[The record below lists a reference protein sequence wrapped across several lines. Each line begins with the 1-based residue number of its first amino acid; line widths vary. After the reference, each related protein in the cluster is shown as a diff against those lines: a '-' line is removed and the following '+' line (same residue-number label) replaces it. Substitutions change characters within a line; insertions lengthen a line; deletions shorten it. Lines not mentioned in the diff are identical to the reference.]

1 MFPGRYACLM
11 MWSAGAFTRHGGDRP
26 GGGGEGSE
34 GWSDR
39 ILKQRSVKSGEDADE
54 RWKHCSP
61 PPHGTWSMADSQPH
75 AASINTMEAWSSDQ
89 TPSDTWSLAISCRQ
103 RARTSLYTLVWI
115 FISYFFF
122 CLYFF
127 LSLILFCLFFLSS
140 VFSSFTFLHK
150 CTFSPFFLSLFYLLF
165 NLSSF
170 LLVLYIHSF
179 LFLSF
184 LFPFFI
190 ISYINCTFFLVSKSL
205 THMPLSLENYFASE
219 DLASRHLFDHRR
231 CERK

>member
-11 MWSAGAFTRHGGDRP
+11 MWSAGAFTRHGRDRT

-61 PPHGTWSMADSQPH
+61 PTHGTWSMADSQPH

-89 TPSDTWSLAISCRQ
+89 TPSDTWSLTISCRQ

-115 FISYFFF
+115 SISYFFF
-122 CLYFF
+122 GLYFF

-140 VFSSFTFLHK
+140 VLPSFTFLYK
-150 CTFSPFFLSLFYLLF
+150 CIFSPFCSFFVLFT
-165 NLSSF
+165 
-170 LLVLYIHSF
+170 V
-179 LFLSF
+179 
-184 LFPFFI
+184 
-190 ISYINCTFFLVSKSL
+190 
-205 THMPLSLENYFASE
+205 
-219 DLASRHLFDHRR
+219 
-231 CERK
+231 